1 MDSVSASFSSI
12 LGYFDWL
19 DLCDAKFV
27 LGWCD
32 CRKQNSTITIV
43 VINAFCYLKKIL
55 LMYAAASIKKI
66 ILIKDLI
73 FTKISK
79 ILFLFTAVTVS
90 CSPIRNLIIKEL
102 SYHRI
107 DRITLDYQ
115 ISFINDRVYLWPF
128 IS

>member
-1 MDSVSASFSSI
+1 MFVWFSILLFSACTRWERAENTYKAILEKDPVDSVSASFSSI

-27 LGWCD
+27 LGRCD

-79 ILFLFTAVTVS
+79 ILFLFTAVTVF
-90 CSPIRNLIIKEL
+90 CSPIRN
-102 SYHRI
+102 
-107 DRITLDYQ
+107 
-115 ISFINDRVYLWPF
+115 
-128 IS
+128 